1 MGSNLVSFFYS
12 KDLFTCSS
20 KFSYFATV
28 NTVGEPC
35 YCSTAVID

>member
-1 MGSNLVSFFYS
+1 MGSNLVNFFVLKTY
-12 KDLFTCSS
+12 LHASS